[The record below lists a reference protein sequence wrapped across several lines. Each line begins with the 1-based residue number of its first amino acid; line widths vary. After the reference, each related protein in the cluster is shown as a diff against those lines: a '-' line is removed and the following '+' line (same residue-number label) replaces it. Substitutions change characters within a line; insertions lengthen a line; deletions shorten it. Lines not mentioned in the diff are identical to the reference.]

1 MISIEIPVT
10 WGTHLRQVMESI
22 RSQNFADYEIV
33 VADSSNSAEVKD
45 IANEYG
51 AKLFHGQRPILSKR
65 YLCHKNSKG
74 ERELFLDETRILA
87 SKSLERLSTM
97 KEDMIVIREREL
109 GTGLWAKLAN
119 LDKQMAMEHNMTRLT
134 PEFGFILPRF
144 FDRKTLD
151 YSFNALLE
159 NIGRET
165 FSKIVHIDHQ
175 LIFREAYNYS
185 TSIGVIQDVLIYHF
199 GDNSLRSIIKKYYG
213 YGKSDRIKRNVPYL
227 KSLTIRKR
235 RRIVPTLKDKV
246 ILIPLYSAR
255 GISYVV
261 GYYVGL

>member
-1 MISIEIPVT
+1 
-10 WGTHLRQVMESI
+10 MESI

-51 AKLFHGQRPILSKR
+51 AKLFHGPVPILAKR
-65 YLCHKNSKG
+65 YLCHENSRG

-87 SKSLERLSTM
+87 RNSLERLSTIE
-97 KEDMIVIREREL
+97 EDMVVIGEREL
-109 GTGLWAKLAN
+109 GTGVWAKLAN
-119 LDKQMAMEHNMTRLT
+119 LDKQMAMKHNMNRLS
-134 PEFGFILPRF
+134 PEFGFILPRL
-144 FDRKTLD
+144 FDRKALD
-151 YSFNALLE
+151 YSFSAILE
-159 NIGRET
+159 KIGPET

-185 TSIGVIQDVLIYHF
+185 TSIGVVQDVLIYHF
-199 GDNSLRSIIKKYYG
+199 GDDSLRAIIKKYYG

-235 RRIVPTLKDKV
+235 RRIVPALKDKV

-261 GYYVGL
+261 GYYIGL